1 MLAVALSAQTRRA
14 EAKEDA
20 GTILGTRMCQ
30 IERRIRLG
38 SASIFLQLI
47 GSEVCPLWLSL
58 ASHRVGALACCVG
71 RKTEPDYVQPV
82 PSHPLEGSMW
92 DKPKVLFLCT
102 GHPERSEMAEGFL
115 RALAK
120 DAIQPI
126 SAAVE
131 PAPLDPL
138 AVDAMNEVGI
148 DISHQ
153 IAKDVRTALQ
163 ERFAYAVELGDKSE
177 ELGSVFPFAFRSFQW
192 SLEDPLTVQGP
203 TEQRL
208 EAFRRVRN
216 QIARKVNELVDLAYQ
231 DKLESLLPR

>member
-1 MLAVALSAQTRRA
+1 
-14 EAKEDA
+14 
-20 GTILGTRMCQ
+20 
-30 IERRIRLG
+30 
-38 SASIFLQLI
+38 
-47 GSEVCPLWLSL
+47 
-58 ASHRVGALACCVG
+58 
-71 RKTEPDYVQPV
+71 
-82 PSHPLEGSMW
+82 MW

-115 RALAK
+115 RALAR
-120 DAIQPI
+120 DTVQPV

-153 IAKDVRTALQ
+153 LVKDVRTALQ
-163 ERFAYAVELGDKSE
+163 ERFAYVVGLGDNSKE
-177 ELGSVFPFAFRSFQW
+177 RCPVFPFAFRVFQW
-192 SLEDPLTVQGP
+192 SLEDPLVVQGP

-216 QIARKVNELVDLAYQ
+216 QIEPRVRDLVDLTYQ
-231 DKLESLLPR
+231 DNSKAPWHVRRST